1 MNSKLTI
8 QFNSPEA
15 LNAAMTYLVN
25 QTAPFRNSS
34 VTPTVGLDVNTNEA
48 YANTEQGPSQV
59 TFPSETWANRAFEE
73 ITAKFNRP
81 NNSTHD
87 QPYIASRITNA

>member
-8 QFNSPEA
+8 QFNSKEA

-25 QTAPFRNSS
+25 QTAVFRNSS
-34 VTPTVGLDVNTNEA
+34 VTPTVGLDVNTGES
-48 YANTEQGPSQV
+48 YVGTETGPHQV

-73 ITAKFNRP
+73 LTAQFNLP

-87 QPYIASRITNA
+87 KPYIASRITNA